1 MKRIATAATL
11 LLIATSAF
19 AQQDAVVT
27 GEEVIAE
34 SDVLVTPSQWRLAA
48 GVAFSDYDGDTTG
61 VDDSTVGFK
70 MSAQYQFNEWLGI
83 EGAYLNTSDF
93 EANQSAGQTGG
104 DRKVSYTGF
113 TIAGVGYLPLNVED
127 IDIYGLVGF
136 FDFDTDLSSDSI
148 IQSSGHT
155 DGAYIGGGATLS
167 IAENFGIRAQ
177 FDWYDTDDADLWSVF
192 TGLEYR
198 FK

>member
-11 LLIATSAF
+11 LLIATSVF
-19 AQQDAVVT
+19 AQQETVATND
-27 GEEVIAE
+27 EVLAE
-34 SDVLVTPSQWRLAA
+34 SDVLVTASQWRLGA

-70 MSAQYQFNEWLGI
+70 MSAQYEFNKWFGI

-93 EANQSAGQTGG
+93 ESNQSAGQSGG
-104 DRKVSYTGF
+104 DSKVSYRGF
-113 TIAGVGYLPLNVED
+113 TIAGVGYLPLDLED
-127 IDIYGLVGF
+127 IDLYGLIGF

-155 DGAYIGGGATLS
+155 DGAYIAGGATLS

-177 FDWYDTDDADLWSVF
+177 FDWYDTDDADLWTVY